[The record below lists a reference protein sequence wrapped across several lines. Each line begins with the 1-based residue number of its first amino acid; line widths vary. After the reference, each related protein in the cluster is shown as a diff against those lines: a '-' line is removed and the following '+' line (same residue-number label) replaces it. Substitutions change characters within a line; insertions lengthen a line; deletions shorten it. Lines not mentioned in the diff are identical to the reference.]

1 MNSKRIANIMIPLF
15 RHGLLIGL
23 SFVILYPILFMLTNS
38 FMPHEQLRDPSVVWV
53 PRSLTLSNFR
63 DVMEVMDYWGSLVN
77 TVMFTVLPTFVQIGV
92 CLLVGYGFAR
102 FRFPFK
108 RLLFGIVI
116 LTVIIPPIS
125 LSTGLFRTF
134 FNFNPFGIL
143 GFLNWATRGLVPS
156 SINLIGTRFVT
167 FIPAA
172 FAASLRSGIYIL
184 IFRQFFASMPRE
196 LEEAAR
202 IDGAGP
208 FRTFRTVMLPNA
220 SNIALTALMLAIV
233 WNWNDYYTAATYIR
247 VRPTIAT
254 SLSEVQSML
263 QQLPSILGGYR
274 NLTIVTTRIQAACLL
289 GIAPL
294 LLMYVVMQS
303 KLAESIETAGLTGM

>member
-1 MNSKRIANIMIPLF
+1 MAKKANTILLPLF

-23 SFVILYPILFMLTNS
+23 SFVILYPVIFMLSNS
-38 FMPHEQLRDPSVVWV
+38 FMPHAQLRDPSVVWI
-53 PRSLTLSNFR
+53 PRSLTLDNFR
-63 DVMEVMDYWGSLVN
+63 DIMYVMDYWGALRNSLVY
-77 TVMFTVLPTFVQIGV
+77 TVLPTVLQIAV
-92 CLLVGYGFAR
+92 CMMVGYGFAR

-108 RLLFGIVI
+108 KFLFGIVI
-116 LTVIIPPIS
+116 LSIIIPPIT
-125 LSTGLFRTF
+125 LSTGMFRTF
-134 FNFNPFGIL
+134 FNFNPFGIM
-143 GFLNWATRGLVPS
+143 GGLHALTGGAVPEN
-156 SINLIGTRFVT
+156 INLIGTRWVT

-208 FRTFRTVMLPNA
+208 FRTFATVMMPNA
-220 SNIALTALMLAIV
+220 SNIIITALMLAIV
-233 WNWNDYYTAATYIR
+233 WNWNDYYTAATFIR
-247 VRPTIAT
+247 IRPTMAT
-254 SLSEVQSML
+254 ALSEVQSML
-263 QQLPSILGGYR
+263 QQLPAVLGGYQ

-294 LLMYVVMQS
+294 LLMYVALQG
-303 KLAESIETAGLTGM
+303 KLTESIENAGLTGM

>member
-1 MNSKRIANIMIPLF
+1 MFKKKAINLMLPLF

-23 SFVILYPILFMLTNS
+23 SFVILYPIIFMLSNS
-38 FMPHEQLRDPSVVWV
+38 FMPHAQLRDPSVVWI
-53 PRSLTLSNFR
+53 PRSLTLGNFR
-63 DVMEVMDYWGSLVN
+63 DIMYVMDYWGSLRNSFVY
-77 TVMFTVLPTFVQIGV
+77 TVLPTFVQIGV

-108 RLLFGIVI
+108 RLLFGLVI
-116 LTVIIPPIS
+116 LTVIVPPITI
-125 LSTGLFRTF
+125 STGLFRTF
-134 FNFNPFGIL
+134 FNFNPFGIM
-143 GFLNWATRGLVPS
+143 GFLNMITGGAVPEN
-156 SINLIGTRFVT
+156 INLIGSHWVT

-208 FRTFRTVMLPNA
+208 LRTFSKVMLPNA
-220 SNIALTALMLAIV
+220 SNIALTTLMLAIV

-254 SLSEVQSML
+254 SLSDVQSML
-263 QQLPSILGGYR
+263 QQLPSVLGGYT

-294 LLMYVVMQS
+294 LIMYVILQGR
-303 KLAESIETAGLTGM
+303 LTESIENAGLTGM